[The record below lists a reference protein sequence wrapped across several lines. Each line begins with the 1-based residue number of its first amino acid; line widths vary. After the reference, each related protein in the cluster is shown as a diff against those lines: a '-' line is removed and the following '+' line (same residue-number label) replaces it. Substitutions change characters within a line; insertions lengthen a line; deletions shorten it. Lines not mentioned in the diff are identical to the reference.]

1 MSGHSKWSTI
11 KRKKGVA
18 DARRGQLFT
27 KLAREIALAA
37 RDGGGEDPSKNFQLR
52 LAVDRAKRLN
62 MPKDNIERA
71 ILRGVG
77 KLKGAAIEELQ
88 YEGYGPQGTAL
99 IVKVVTDNRN
109 RSVSEVRSAFTQHG
123 GNLGETGSVGWLFEQ
138 RGYVTITPK
147 ADEAEELALMAID
160 AGAEDVNIDEDLLEV
175 FTKVQDLKKVQEGL
189 EDIGISFDSAQLSW
203 IPKSMIKLD
212 VKAALKNMRLIDAL
226 EALDDVQ
233 QVYSNLEI
241 GAEMMAAY
249 EDQE

>member
-11 KRKKGVA
+11 KHKKGVI

-27 KLAREIALAA
+27 KLGRGISLAA
-37 RDGGGEDPSKNFQLR
+37 RDGGGEDLSINFQLR
-52 LAVDRAKRLN
+52 LAVDRAKRLS

-77 KLKGAAIEELQ
+77 KVKGVTIEELQ
-88 YEGYGPQGTAL
+88 YEGYGPHGTAL

-109 RSVSEVRSAFTQHG
+109 RSVSEVRSVFTQHG

-147 ADEAEELALMAID
+147 GDEAEELALMAID
-160 AGAEDVNIDEDLLEV
+160 SGAEDVNTDADLVEV
-175 FTKVQDLKKVQEGL
+175 FTKVQDLKKVQEAL

-212 VKAALKNMRLIDAL
+212 VKGALKNMRLIDAL
-226 EALDDVQ
+226 EALADVQ
-233 QVYSNLEI
+233 EVCSNLEI
-241 GAEMMAAY
+241 SAEAMAAY
-249 EDQE
+249 EAQE